1 MEGMLLGRKIL
12 YVGESDALRSAIDNR
27 LKESPL
33 SFEIMQSSTIENLG
47 TLLENNDFVGVITD
61 VKASSTSLVE
71 NICELCNEC
80 DICAILIVVIEENVE
95 EKGQIPVT
103 EGNSMFIITDQ
114 TRFPKAALKATDII
128 ISEVMREESLALRTG
143 WPREHFRSIFE
154 NARVGINLVGLDDR
168 IIEVNPEFQ
177 DMVGYSEEELKNM
190 TITEVTHPED
200 LEKDYE
206 LLNRMLAED
215 EDRYQ
220 MEKRYITKSGD
231 IVWANLTVTVV
242 RDDNGNPLWT
252 IGIAQDI
259 TKQKKTQQEL
269 ERAFKA
275 MDSSIDGI
283 AILNEN
289 REYTYLNDAHA
300 DIYGYSRPADLLGLS
315 WKVLYGPEER
325 DRFQQEIMPYL
336 DENGHW
342 KGEAVGRK
350 KNGKEFPQEV
360 SLTLLEDDGL
370 ICVVRDISKRK
381 EVEERLRKQ
390 REELSEFA
398 HAMSHDLSNRLHQ
411 VSGYLDLYHQDH
423 DEEMYRRAQRIIS
436 HMGDLLK
443 YSVELA
449 DAGQVVQKQS
459 DVDLGEVLMEVAST
473 VLPRTI
479 DYSQEEL
486 PTVEA
491 DRTKLLQVFRNIF
504 DNAVTHGKPENI
516 KVSEERG
523 NEGIHLQIMNDGK
536 PIPLEHK
543 ENLFKRGFTTSP
555 SNTGFGL
562 TIAKKIVEAHGWK
575 ISLKSVNPPIFD
587 IFIPKVFIQ

>member
-1 MEGMLLGRKIL
+1 MEGKILGRKVL
-12 YVGESDALRSAIDNR
+12 YIGKNDALRSTVDNR
-27 LKESPL
+27 LGESPL
-33 SFEIMQSSTIENLG
+33 SFEIVQSSTIENLDS
-47 TLLENNDFVGVITD
+47 LLEDEEFVGVITD
-61 VKASSTSLVE
+61 VPVSSISLVE
-71 NICELCNEC
+71 RICNICNEC
-80 DICAILIVVIEENVE
+80 EVCAILIVVKSDNIQENE
-95 EKGQIPVT
+95 QIPVT
-103 EGNSMFIITDQ
+103 QGNSMFIITDQ
-114 TRFPKAALKATDII
+114 TKFPEAGLKATDII
-128 ISEVMREESLALRTG
+128 ISEVMREEFLALRTG

-177 DMVGYSEEELKNM
+177 NMVGYSEKELKDM

-206 LLNRMLAED
+206 LLNKMLSED

-300 DIYGYSRPADLLGLS
+300 DIYGYSRPEDLLGLS
-315 WKVLYGPEER
+315 WKVLYDAEER

-336 DENGHW
+336 NENGHW

-350 KNGKEFPQEV
+350 KNGETFPQEV
-360 SLTLLEDDGL
+360 SLTLLEEGGL
-370 ICVVRDISKRK
+370 ICVVRNISKRK
-381 EVEERLRKQ
+381 EAEERLRKQ
-390 REELSEFA
+390 KEELSEFV

-436 HMGDLLK
+436 QMGDLLK
-443 YSVELA
+443 YSVDLA

-459 DVDLGEVLMEVAST
+459 DVNLNEVLTQVTST
-473 VLPRTI
+473 VIPRSI
-479 DYSQEEL
+479 EYSQEEL
-486 PTVEA
+486 PTIEA

-504 DNAVTHGKPENI
+504 DNAVTHGDPDTI
-516 KVSEERG
+516 RVSKEMRDD
-523 NEGIHLQIMNDGK
+523 GIHLQIMNDGE

-543 ENLFKRGFTTSP
+543 ENLFKRGFTTS
-555 SNTGFGL
+555 STNSGFGL
-562 TIAKKIVEAHGWK
+562 TIAKKIVEAHGWE
-575 ISLKSVNPPIFD
+575 ISLKSIDPPIFD
-587 IFIPKVFIQ
+587 IFIPKRFIQ

>member
-12 YVGESDALRSAIDNR
+12 YIGENHTVRSTVDNR
-27 LKESPL
+27 LRKSPVD
-33 SFEIMQSSTIENLG
+33 FEIVQSSTIENLDS
-47 TLLENNDFVGVITD
+47 LLEDEEFVGVITD
-61 VKASSTSLVE
+61 VPVSNTSLVE
-71 NICELCNEC
+71 SICELCNEC
-80 DICAILIVVIEENVE
+80 EVCAILIVVAEDNVE
-95 EKGQIPVT
+95 ENELIPVT
-103 EGNSMFIITDQ
+103 QGNSIFIVTDQ
-114 TRFPKAALKATDII
+114 AKFLKAAIKATDII
-128 ISEVMREESLALRTG
+128 IGEVMREESLALPTG
-143 WPREHFRSIFE
+143 WPRQHFRSIFE
-154 NARVGINLVGLDDR
+154 NARVGIDLVGLDDR
-168 IIEVNPEFQ
+168 IIDANPEFQ
-177 DMVGYSEEELKNM
+177 KMVGYSEKELKDM
-190 TITEVTHPED
+190 TITEITHPED

-206 LLNRMLAED
+206 LLNKMLSED
-215 EDRYQ
+215 ENRYQ

-231 IVWANLTVTVV
+231 LVWANITVTVV

-259 TKQKKTQQEL
+259 TKQKKAQQEL

-300 DIYGYSRPADLLGLS
+300 DIYGYSRAEDLLGLS
-315 WKVLYGPEER
+315 WKVLYDPEER

-342 KGEAVGRK
+342 KGVAVGRK
-350 KNGKEFPQEV
+350 KNGEKFPQEV
-360 SLTLLEDDGL
+360 SLTLLEDGGL

-436 HMGDLLK
+436 QMGDLLK
-443 YSVELA
+443 YSVDLA

-459 DVDLGEVLMEVAST
+459 DVDLGEVLMEVANT
-473 VLPRTI
+473 VLPRSI

-491 DRTKLLQVFRNIF
+491 DRTKWFQVFQNIF
-504 DNAVTHGKPENI
+504 DNAVTHGNPENI
-516 KVSEERG
+516 RVSKERKDD
-523 NEGIHLQIMNDGK
+523 GIHLQIMNDGE

-543 ENLFKRGFTTSP
+543 GSLFKRGFTTSP
-555 SNTGFGL
+555 TNTGFGL
-562 TIAKKIVEAHGWK
+562 TIAKKIIEAHGWE
-575 ISLKSVNPPIFD
+575 ISLKSINPPIFD
-587 IFIPKVFIQ
+587 IFIPKRFIC

>member
-1 MEGMLLGRKIL
+1 MEGMLLGRKVL
-12 YVGESDALRSAIDNR
+12 YIGENDALRSTVDNR
-27 LKESPL
+27 LRDSPL
-33 SFEIMQSSTIENLG
+33 NFEIVQSSTIENLG
-47 TLLENNDFVGVITD
+47 SLLEDEEFVGVITD
-61 VKASSTSLVE
+61 IPVSNISLVE
-71 NICELCNEC
+71 SICELCNEC
-80 DICAILIVVIEENVE
+80 EVCAILIVVTEDNVE
-95 EKGQIPVT
+95 ENEQIPVT
-103 EGNSMFIITDQ
+103 QGNSMFIITDQ
-114 TRFPKAALKATDII
+114 TEFHEAALKATDII

-168 IIEVNPEFQ
+168 IIDANPEFQ
-177 DMVGYSEEELKNM
+177 KMVGYSEKELKDM
-190 TITEVTHPED
+190 TITEVTHPDD

-206 LLNRMLAED
+206 LLNKMLSED

-231 IVWANLTVTVV
+231 LVWANLTVTVV

-259 TKQKKTQQEL
+259 TKQKKAQQEL

-300 DIYGYSRPADLLGLS
+300 DIYGYSRPEDLLGLS
-315 WKVLYGPEER
+315 WKVLYDPEER

-350 KNGKEFPQEV
+350 KNGEKFPQEV
-360 SLTLLEDDGL
+360 SLTLLEDGGL
-370 ICVVRDISKRK
+370 ICVVRDTSKRK
-381 EVEERLRKQ
+381 EVEKRLRKQ

-443 YSVELA
+443 YSVDLA

-459 DVDLGEVLMEVAST
+459 DVDLGEILMEVSST
-473 VLPRTI
+473 VLPRSI

-504 DNAVTHGKPENI
+504 DNAVTHGSPENI
-516 KVSEERG
+516 RVSKERRDD
-523 NEGIHLQIMNDGK
+523 GIHLQIMNDGE

-543 ENLFKRGFTTSP
+543 ESLFKRGFTTSP
-555 SNTGFGL
+555 TNTGFGL
-562 TIAKKIVEAHGWK
+562 TIAKKIVEAHGWE

-587 IFIPKVFIQ
+587 IFIPKGFIQ